1 MAISFNDGAE
11 GTNNRNVGRD
21 SVADYGD
28 PITGGGT
35 SGSDG
40 GGYAIS
46 NSAARSDA
54 EVQVAVAPAAAVAAV
69 AAAGYACGATCT
81 TGVVVVVAT
90 GATLLS
96 GGLE

>member
-40 GGYAIS
+40 GGYTIS

-54 EVQVAVAPAAAVAAV
+54 EVQVAVAPAAAV

-96 GGLE
+96 GGFE